1 MEATVTTTAMS
12 ESFRL
17 GLATHS
23 FNVSLATLIG
33 LNETIILTNFYFNV
47 KSNEG
52 NENMIKDGRV
62 WFFRS
67 VKYLNEQYP
76 YLTPDKIRR
85 AIERLINAG
94 YVIKGDYNQDK
105 FNKCNWYS
113 ISDEVYILFEGI
125 NAESIGQNAKPF
137 GIMPSHSA
145 KCQLDYKQE
154 DYKQENIYNKKETP
168 YINIGGKEKSKNGE
182 HFCNAQTRFVPP
194 SIKDV
199 EEYCR
204 EKGYNIDALSFVSF
218 YASKDWMIGRNR
230 MKDWK
235 KAIVTWVQREKK
247 DGKYV
252 EKPKSIY
259 ADCLR

>member
-1 MEATVTTTAMS
+1 METTAAKIS
-12 ESFRL
+12 TESARL

-52 NENMIKDGRV
+52 NENMVKDGRV

-76 YLTPDKIRR
+76 YLTPKKIRL
-85 AIERLINAG
+85 AIERLIDAG
-94 YVIKGDYNQDK
+94 YVYKGDYNQDK

-113 ISDEVYILFEGI
+113 ISDEAYKLFEGEKG
-125 NAESIGQNAKPF
+125 ESIGQKDEPF
-137 GIMPSHSA
+137 ADTASHLP
-145 KCQLDYKQE
+145 KGQLDYKQV
-154 DYKQENIYNKKETP
+154 DYKQENIYKKETP
-168 YINIGGKEKSKNGE
+168 YINIGGKEKSKNDG

-194 SIKDV
+194 TL
-199 EEYCR
+199 EEVKAYCE
-204 EKGYNIDALSFVSF
+204 EKGYNIDALSFCNF
-218 YASKDWMIGRNR
+218 YASKGWMVGRNK

-235 KAIVTWVQREKK
+235 KAIVTWVQRDKR
-247 DGKYV
+247 DGKYT

>member
-47 KSNEG
+47 KANEG
-52 NENMIKDGRV
+52 NESMIKDGRV

-67 VKYLNEQYP
+67 VKDLNDFYP

-94 YVIKGDYNQDK
+94 YVIKGDYNQDRFK
-105 FNKCNWYS
+105 KCNWYS
-113 ISDEVYILFEGI
+113 ISDEVYILFEGV
-125 NAESIGQNAKPF
+125 NAESFGQNANPF
-137 GIMPSHSA
+137 GIMPNHSA
-145 KCQLDYKQE
+145 KCQLEYN
-154 DYKQENIYNKKETP
+154 NIDLNNKNINKKETLS
-168 YINIGGKEKSKNGE
+168 INRESKEKNKNDG

-247 DGKYV
+247 DGKYT

>member
-23 FNVSLATLIG
+23 FNVSLATFIG
-33 LNETIILTNFYFNV
+33 LNETIILTNFYFSV

-67 VKYLNEQYP
+67 VNEMNGLYP
-76 YLTPDKIRR
+76 YLSAKKIRL
-85 AIERLINAG
+85 AIERLIEAG
-94 YVIKGDYNQDK
+94 YVYKGDYNQDK

-113 ISDEVYILFEGI
+113 ISDEAYKLFEGEKG
-125 NAESIGQNAKPF
+125 ESIGQKGEPF
-137 GIMPSHSA
+137 ADMASHLP
-145 KCQLDYKQE
+145 KGQLN
-154 DYKQENIYNKKETP
+154 YKQENINNKIYNKKETLS
-168 YINIGGKEKSKNGE
+168 INRESKEKSKNDG
-182 HFCNAQTRFVPP
+182 HFCSVQTKFAPP
-194 SIKDV
+194 SV
-199 EEYCR
+199 EEVKEYCNA
-204 EKGYNIDALSFVSF
+204 KGYNIDPAQFVCF
-218 YASKDWMIGRNR
+218 YESKNWMIGKNK

-235 KAIVTWVQREKK
+235 KAVLTWVLRKK
-247 DGKYV
+247 EEGGNA

>member
-33 LNETIILTNFYFNV
+33 LNETIILTNFYFSV

-67 VKYLNEQYP
+67 VNEMNGLYP
-76 YLTPDKIRR
+76 YLSAKKIRL
-85 AIERLINAG
+85 AIERLIEAG
-94 YVIKGDYNQDK
+94 YVYKGDYNQDK

-113 ISDEVYILFEGI
+113 ISDEAYKLFEGEKG
-125 NAESIGQNAKPF
+125 ESIGQKGEPF
-137 GIMPSHSA
+137 ADMASHLP
-145 KCQLDYKQE
+145 KGQLN
-154 DYKQENIYNKKETP
+154 YKQENINNKIYNKKETLS
-168 YINIGGKEKSKNGE
+168 INRERKEKSKNDG

>member
-12 ESFRL
+12 ETFRL

-33 LNETIILTNFYFNV
+33 LNETIILTNFYFSV

-52 NENMIKDGRV
+52 NENMIKDGRA

-67 VKYLNEQYP
+67 VKEMNGLYP

-85 AIERLINAG
+85 AIERLIDAG
-94 YVIKGDYNQDK
+94 YVYKGDYNQDK

-137 GIMPSHSA
+137 GDLPSHSA
-145 KCQLDYKQE
+145 KCQLN
-154 DYKQENIYNKKETP
+154 YKQENINNKIYNKKETLS
-168 YINIGGKEKSKNGE
+168 INRESKEKSKNDG
-182 HFCNAQTRFVPP
+182 HFCSVQTKFAPP
-194 SIKDV
+194 SV
-199 EEYCR
+199 EEVKEDCNA
-204 EKGYNIDALSFVSF
+204 KGYNIDPAQFVCF
-218 YASKDWMIGRNR
+218 YESKNWMIGKNK

-235 KAIVTWVQREKK
+235 KAVLTWFLRKK
-247 DGKYV
+247 EEGGNA
-252 EKPKSIY
+252 EKPKNIY

>member
-1 MEATVTTTAMS
+1 METTAAKIS
-12 ESFRL
+12 TESARL

-52 NENMIKDGRV
+52 NENMVKDGRV

-145 KCQLDYKQE
+145 KCQLDYKQV
-154 DYKQENIYNKKETP
+154 DYKQENIYKKETLS
-168 YINIGGKEKSKNGE
+168 INRESKEKSKNDG
-182 HFCNAQTRFVPP
+182 HFCSVQTKFAPP
-194 SIKDV
+194 SV
-199 EEYCR
+199 EEVKEYCNA
-204 EKGYNIDALSFVSF
+204 KGYNIDPAQFVCF
-218 YASKDWMIGRNR
+218 YESKNWMIGKNK

-235 KAIVTWVQREKK
+235 KAVLTWVLRKK
-247 DGKYV
+247 EEGGNA